1 MPLETCHLCAPT
13 LSRSQK
19 SLDSLKIPDTTGS
32 YDYDTSSYPSYSSGG
47 TYGDSSYGGSAY
59 GGTYDQSSND
69 DDFSSYMDVY
79 TTSSSSATPTTS
91 ITGQSDSSTGVER
104 PNQSGSSGSG
114 WSVDQFNGGR
124 VGRAGGGGDPQTQ
137 WSGFAAQQGGN
148 PQTSYS
154 ATNNLGSFDLV
165 TGGDASGSPAN
176 GRATDRQRQ
185 RTVRAP
191 GEQPSAVA
199 LAARHNRSSAGSGA
213 LGTPSVP
220 SSTTTAAPEYV
231 MINPTRGGSDA
242 SSDQDE

>member
-1 MPLETCHLCAPT
+1 MLT
-13 LSRSQK
+13 LSQSQP
-19 SLDSLKIPDTTGS
+19 SLDPLKTPDTTGS

-59 GGTYDQSSND
+59 GGTYDQSSTD

-91 ITGQSDSSTGVER
+91 LTGQSDSSNGVER

-124 VGRAGGGGDPQTQ
+124 VGRAGGGDPQAQ
-137 WSGFAAQQGGN
+137 WSGFAGQQGGS
-148 PQTSYS
+148 PQMSFSGTS
-154 ATNNLGSFDLV
+154 NVGNFDLI
-165 TGGDASGSPAN
+165 TGGDSSGSPVN
-176 GRATDRQRQ
+176 GRATDRQHQ
-185 RTVRAP
+185 RTARAP

-199 LAARHNRSSAGSGA
+199 LAARHNRSSASSSSV
-213 LGTPSVP
+213 GTPSVP